1 MEKVQK
7 AIRSTANARR
17 GPGSRSTDKPLKRGQ
32 NVRLADDAYM
42 KTAKSLR
49 GNVAKQ
55 GPRWSE
61 TVYQVT
67 TVNVPGPN
75 APTQYKI
82 NDGTGKWHPHELLMK
97 IDAVEE
103 PPDAATDDRED
114 YQIEKILEYNPRTRK
129 YLVLYTG
136 YWSPE
141 WQSANMVPADLRT
154 AFRAANP

>member
-1 MEKVQK
+1 
-7 AIRSTANARR
+7 
-17 GPGSRSTDKPLKRGQ
+17 
-32 NVRLADDAYM
+32 
-42 KTAKSLR
+42 
-49 GNVAKQ
+49 
-55 GPRWSE
+55 
-61 TVYQVT
+61 VT

-97 IDAVEE
+97 IDAVET